1 MRYTLR
7 LRACVRVH
15 ACVSMRTRKYMSAG
29 TRHETNILP
38 CHFFV
43 KRNGHILSG
52 EDKDDGARYFFWGKR
67 DDEIHIYAYQY
78 EVGKRG
84 ERRMLKGTYNTQ

>member
-1 MRYTLR
+1 MT
-7 LRACVRVH
+7 AQD
-15 ACVSMRTRKYMSAG
+15 
-29 TRHETNILP
+29 I
-38 CHFFV
+38 FF
-43 KRNGHILSG
+43 
-52 EDKDDGARYFFWGKR
+52 GKR

>member
-43 KRNGHILSG
+43 KRNGHI
-52 EDKDDGARYFFWGKR
+52 FFPERIRMTAQDIFFGKR